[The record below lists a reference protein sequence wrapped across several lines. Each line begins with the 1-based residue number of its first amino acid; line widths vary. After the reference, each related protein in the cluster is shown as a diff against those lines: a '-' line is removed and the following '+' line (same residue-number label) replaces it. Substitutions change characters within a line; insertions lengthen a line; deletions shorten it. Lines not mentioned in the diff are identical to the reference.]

1 MGVEWGFYPLCL
13 SEAST
18 INVHA
23 HVSVG
28 VRTYTMYL
36 TDLKVMGT
44 NETLDTAQLQEDVN
58 P

>member
-18 INVHA
+18 IDVHE

-28 VRTYTMYL
+28 VRTYTY
-36 TDLKVMGT
+36 V
-44 NETLDTAQLQEDVN
+44 LDGFEGHGDK
-58 P
+58 